1 MSTQNRTLLIVIGIV
16 VLLFILGGIT
26 WFFLNKSSNANQ
38 NGASATSTD
47 PFVTTTTTQPA
58 NIANTDAPATK
69 YADHGKYYD
78 IDLQYPSHTPLA
90 QIAGEQAEANAVQLF
105 RQFSENTAEGF
116 KEDGQLGSLTDADAK
131 IQGLDSSRKY
141 SLSDTFDFYSS
152 PSTISYNFE
161 IYSDTLGAHPNTYY
175 RSFTFDAKTGTS
187 LGLGDLFVS
196 GVNYLNTLSTLSRT
210 SLTSQLG
217 DNGSPETIN
226 AGTTPD
232 EDNFQNFVIDGK
244 NLVIFFPPYQVAAY
258 AAGPQSVK
266 IPFSQLS
273 SILKAKYK

>member
-1 MSTQNRTLLIVIGIV
+1 MSTKNRTLLIVIGIV

-26 WFFLNKSSNANQ
+26 WFFLNKSSHANQ
-38 NGASATSTD
+38 NGATATSTD
-47 PFVTTTTTQPA
+47 PFATTPGSQAT
-58 NIANTDAPATK
+58 NIPNTNAPATK
-69 YADHGKYYD
+69 YEDHGKYYD

-90 QIAGEQAEANAVQLF
+90 QTAGEKAEADAVQLF

-116 KEDGQLGSLTDADAK
+116 KENGQFDSMTEADAK

-141 SLSDTFDFYSS
+141 TLSDTFEFYSS
-152 PSTISYNFE
+152 PSTVSYNFD
-161 IYSDTLGAHPNTYY
+161 IYSDTLGAHGSTYY

-187 LGLGDLFVS
+187 LALGDLFVS

-226 AGTTPD
+226 AGTTAD